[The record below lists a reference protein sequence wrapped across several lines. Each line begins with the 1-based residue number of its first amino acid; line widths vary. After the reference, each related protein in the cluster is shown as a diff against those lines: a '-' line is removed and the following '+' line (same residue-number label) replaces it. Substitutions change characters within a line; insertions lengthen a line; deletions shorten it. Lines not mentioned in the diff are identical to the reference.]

1 MSRLTAVITILS
13 SLLCGGELRAQNLVI
28 ANARILTGTGAVIEQ
43 GSIVVRD
50 GRIVS
55 VAAGGSGVPGTQV
68 IDARGMTALPGFI
81 DAHRHIING
90 DDDRWF

>member
-1 MSRLTAVITILS
+1 MSRLLALSLTVCAVLCAEDLDAQSLVIT
-13 SLLCGGELRAQNLVI
+13 
-28 ANARILTGTGAVIEQ
+28 NARILTGTGAAIEQ

-50 GRIVS
+50 GRIMS
-55 VAAGGSGVPGTQV
+55 VAAENPAAQGAQV

-90 DDDRWF
+90 NDDRWF